1 MTFAVEIIGLR
12 GIYKRRLLYP
22 KSNYYVS
29 LDALKLI
36 ATPFSTEFIIRS
48 PFMQSNPVMKTKQ
61 MPDKSLLSA
70 ILLLIVFGWIMSFS
84 ASLAYFESYSYFF
97 KQTLFI
103 LLGLVA
109 GLVVL
114 KTPISVFQ
122 KYSIPLFALTLVL
135 LVVVFLPKPIG
146 HEVNGSARWI
156 NFIYFKFQPSEL
168 MKLSM
173 ILFMAGFLIRQEK
186 DVRSPW
192 TGFIKTLLIIGSAD
206 ILLLLETDFG
216 AVLIISLSAM
226 AMLFAAGSFLK
237 QLAMVLG
244 VFFALIIS
252 LITLVP
258 NRVERFTSFWREDLW
273 SNTAPQ
279 VYQTQQAL
287 IGIARGDWFGTGLGA
302 GVQKYGLLP
311 ERHTDMIFAVIG
323 EELGFMGMLF
333 VLISFLFILL
343 KGFSIAKVALQKG
356 RQYSSYVVFGI
367 CTWFAMQITVNI
379 GMNLELLPPK
389 GFTLPLISYGG
400 TSMIFAVISLAIILR
415 VDMENK
421 TNYSKQK
428 KYV

>member
-1 MTFAVEIIGLR
+1 
-12 GIYKRRLLYP
+12 
-22 KSNYYVS
+22 
-29 LDALKLI
+29 
-36 ATPFSTEFIIRS
+36 
-48 PFMQSNPVMKTKQ
+48 MKTKQ

-103 LLGLVA
+103 CIGLSA
-109 GLVVL
+109 GLIVL
-114 KTPISVFQ
+114 RTPISVLQ
-122 KYSIPLFALTLVL
+122 KYSVPLFALSLAL
-135 LVVVFLPKPIG
+135 LIIVFFPKPIG

-192 TGFIKTLLIIGSAD
+192 MGFVKTLLIVGCAD
-206 ILLLLETDFG
+206 ILLLLETDLG
-216 AVLIISLSAM
+216 ATIIVSLSAM
-226 AMLFAAGSFLK
+226 AMLFAAGSYLK
-237 QLAMVLG
+237 QLGIVLLG
-244 VFFALIIS
+244 FFALMGV
-252 LITLVP
+252 LITLIP
-258 NRVERFTSFWREDLW
+258 NRLARLTSFWQGDLW
-273 SNTAPQ
+273 GEN

-323 EELGFMGMLF
+323 EELGVVGMLF
-333 VLISFLFILL
+333 VIFSFAFILT
-343 KGFSIAKVALQKG
+343 KGFTIAQSALKKG
-356 RQYSSYVVFGI
+356 RKYSSYVAFGI

-379 GMNLELLPPK
+379 GMNLGLLPPK
-389 GFTLPLISYGG
+389 GFTLPLLSYGG
-400 TSMIFAVISLAIILR
+400 TSMIFAIISLAIILR
-415 VDMENK
+415 IDMESK
-421 TNYSKQK
+421 THYSKQRQ
-428 KYV
+428 YV